1 VTASN
6 DKGSRSSAGDGASR
20 FSQLSSSQLSIPSRV
35 AHAHLGWLDR
45 VSLLPR
51 WISIGAA
58 DQRVVDA
65 PSMIFFSSNK
75 LTNLVE
81 NITSHK
87 RYDLNTC
94 LRNNAHQNHI
104 Y

>member
-1 VTASN
+1 VTASS

-65 PSMIFFSSNK
+65 PSMIFFFEVKTHTTYIILSSRP
-75 LTNLVE
+75 
-81 NITSHK
+81 SH
-87 RYDLNTC
+87 
-94 LRNNAHQNHI
+94 
-104 Y
+104 

>member
-58 DQRVVDA
+58 DQRVVHT
-65 PSMIFFSSNK
+65 F
-75 LTNLVE
+75 
-81 NITSHK
+81 
-87 RYDLNTC
+87 YDLFLLSTP
-94 LRNNAHQNHI
+94 LFGLKFLI
-104 Y
+104 LGF